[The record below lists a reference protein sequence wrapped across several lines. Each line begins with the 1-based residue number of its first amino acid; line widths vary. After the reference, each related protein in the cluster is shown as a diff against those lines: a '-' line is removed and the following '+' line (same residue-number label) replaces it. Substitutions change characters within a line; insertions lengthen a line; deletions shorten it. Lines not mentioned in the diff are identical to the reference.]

1 MVVLVLTVIISLFWD
16 SVIGSWP
23 GLFKCCFRLVSG
35 KLKAK
40 ECHPVA
46 LRWYVVHTYS
56 GYENRVKTA
65 LQDKVRSLGLEDR
78 ITDVL
83 IPSESVVELV
93 KGERRTS
100 NRKFSRGTFW
110 SRWKLDDQTWHIVK
124 STPKVT
130 GFIGSRT
137 EPAVIPDDDVDKIK
151 SQMAEGQDKPKPK
164 YSFEKGDSVRVV
176 DGPFINFNGT
186 VEEVRPDKGKL
197 RVLVSIFGRPT
208 LWSLNLF
215 RSRKIK
221 SQAVSR
227 YGKHVPAGVWCFRVL
242 GRRYMA
248 KKITATVKLQIPG
261 GEAKPSPPVG
271 PALGQHGVNIMEFCK
286 AFNAQTQNQTGV
298 IIPC

>member
-1 MVVLVLTVIISLFWD
+1 M
-16 SVIGSWP
+16 
-23 GLFKCCFRLVSG
+23 
-35 KLKAK
+35 
-40 ECHPVA
+40 A

-65 LQDKVRSLGLEDR
+65 LQEKVRSMGLDDR

-100 NRKFSRGTFW
+100 NRKFFPGYILVQME
-110 SRWKLDDQTWHIVK
+110 LDDQTWHIVK

-137 EPAVIPDDDVDKIK
+137 EPAVIPDEDVEKIK
-151 SQMAEGQDKPKPK
+151 SQMAEGQDKPRPK

-208 LWSLNLF
+208 
-215 RSRKIK
+215 
-221 SQAVSR
+221 
-227 YGKHVPAGVWCFRVL
+227 
-242 GRRYMA
+242 
-248 KKITATVKLQIPG
+248 
-261 GEAKPSPPVG
+261 PVE
-271 PALGQHGVNIMEFCK
+271 LDFIQVTKN
-286 AFNAQTQNQTGV
+286 
-298 IIPC
+298 